1 MQLKKYFFTVINFF
15 WFSLPLSKSAFE
27 NVNLLLRC
35 APRKVFGLERNKGIR
50 ISYGEESGSR
60 NQREGDQEGRG
71 GRAGY
76 PGYVAPPK
84 ESPSGLSW
92 ACCRLVNILCSAQK
106 EKRGSSFS
114 EHEETGWK

>member
-60 NQREGDQEGRG
+60 NQREGDR
-71 GRAGY
+71 RAEEEDQGPLGTLLPAKSLLQGS
-76 PGYVAPPK
+76 PGHVAD
-84 ESPSGLSW
+84 L
-92 ACCRLVNILCSAQK
+92 
-106 EKRGSSFS
+106 
-114 EHEETGWK
+114 